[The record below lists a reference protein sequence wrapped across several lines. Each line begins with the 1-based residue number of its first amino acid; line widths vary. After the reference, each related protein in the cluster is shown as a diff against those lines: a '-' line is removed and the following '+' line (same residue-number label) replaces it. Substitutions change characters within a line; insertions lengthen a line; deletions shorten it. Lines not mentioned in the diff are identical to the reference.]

1 MASLADV
8 QDGLEGVLAFAT
20 EIAEPDRDGGS
31 LRYRGI
37 DVEQL
42 VGTLPFEA
50 VWGLLVDDQP
60 ERPLGPTGQTV
71 ALPLHTGDT
80 RVDLQAAVAA
90 LAPAWGLAPLVD
102 TSVARREHSSRASRR
117 RRSTSS
123 PSRRAA
129 ADLPPVPER
138 RCGTRGQ
145 HLAERFLLRWRGRS
159 TRRGRRRSTRTGS
172 PRPSTA

>member
-8 QDGLEGVLAFAT
+8 HDGLEGVLAFAT

-50 VWGLLVDDQP
+50 VWGLLVDDHP
-60 ERPLGPTGQTV
+60 EHPLEAIPGRP
-71 ALPLHTGDT
+71 LPLHTGDV

-90 LAPAWGLAPLVD
+90 LAPVWELAPLVD
-102 TSVARREHSSRASRR
+102 TPVAERSYTARAHLGAGDRIRGPVGARRR
-117 RRSTSS
+117 
-123 PSRRAA
+123 PA
-129 ADLPPVPER
+129 AD
-138 RCGTRGQ
+138 TRQ
-145 HLAERFLLRWRGRS
+145 RGGAREHP
-159 TRRGRRRSTRTGS
+159 G
-172 PRPSTA
+172 

>member
-8 QDGLEGVLAFAT
+8 HDGLEGVLAFAT

-50 VWGLLVDDQP
+50 VWGLLVDDHP
-60 ERPLGPTGQTV
+60 ERPLVPRPMA

-102 TSVARREHSSRASRR
+102 TEVEEARAQLAAHLGAGGRPRRPVGARR
-117 RRSTSS
+117 
-123 PSRRAA
+123 
-129 ADLPPVPER
+129 
-138 RCGTRGQ
+138 
-145 HLAERFLLRWRGRS
+145 
-159 TRRGRRRSTRTGS
+159 
-172 PRPSTA
+172 

>member
-8 QDGLEGVLAFAT
+8 HDGLEGVLAFAT

-50 VWGLLVDDQP
+50 VWGLLVDDHP
-60 ERPLGPTGQTV
+60 ECPLVASPAL
-71 ALPLHTGDT
+71 ALPLHTGDV

-90 LAPAWGLAPLVD
+90 LVD
-102 TSVARREHSSRASRR
+102 TPVAETRTQLSQISAQAIEYVAQ
-117 RRSTSS
+117 
-123 PSRRAA
+123 AA
-129 ADLPPVPER
+129 RGGNLPPVPER
-138 RCGTRGQ
+138 DVARGGTM
-145 HLAERFLLRWRGRS
+145 
-159 TRRGRRRSTRTGS
+159 
-172 PRPSTA
+172 